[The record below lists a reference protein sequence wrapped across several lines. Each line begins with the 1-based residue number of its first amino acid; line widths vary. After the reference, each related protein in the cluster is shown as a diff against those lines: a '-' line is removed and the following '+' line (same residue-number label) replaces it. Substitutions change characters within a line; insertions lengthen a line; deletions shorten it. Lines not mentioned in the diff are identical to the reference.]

1 MTPMLHDILAYSLRI
16 LVVAAAAAGAA
27 AAWPLP
33 SVGVRLTFW
42 RGTLLLCLLVPL
54 WPSSR
59 AVTSIE
65 SAPSV
70 DVRPLAARPSATSI
84 APSPGNMSVEAVA
97 QANSRWSLPAGR
109 IVVDVIAAGIG
120 VRILWLAFGLVAL
133 RRLRR
138 RSIAVPLTAPLETLR
153 DAIAPRADVRESRDV
168 RQPIT
173 FGVRRPVVL
182 LPARFSDVAEET
194 QIAVLAH
201 ELHHVRRR
209 DWIEVIAEEIVRS
222 VLWFHVAVHWLLEQL
237 QLSRE
242 QVVDSLAAD
251 ATGRRVYAH
260 ALVAFAGELTPAPAI
275 GFARRRHLGL
285 RVRSVL
291 ETRPVSQRRVA
302 VQTLLLAVAVVGVL
316 TVVAAAYP
324 MPTQFALW
332 TVPSRPQSTPSPPAQ
347 STAAVAAS
355 SGRDSLSA
363 IAPPKHD
370 ESVPS
375 ALAPVAPPP
384 QLLPVDRP
392 VPPTMIDP
400 QAAGPVVRSA
410 AETKQDTRMGEQLAV
425 VEHGRYRHVKTG
437 ITVDMSSGWKLL
449 GTGPSSDGGELAQF
463 EDTVSGGVVAL
474 WMKRNEELGPAG
486 LMAQLRGAIP
496 EKIRQRAGFAGYRI
510 RPDSIRF
517 ATIGGTPAL
526 TADGEFRQGAEPM
539 SECLTWIY
547 SKNER
552 AFLFARVPASDLQA
566 FRPRFREI
574 AESAIVP

>member
-1 MTPMLHDILAYSLRI
+1 
-16 LVVAAAAAGAA
+16 
-27 AAWPLP
+27 
-33 SVGVRLTFW
+33 
-42 RGTLLLCLLVPL
+42 
-54 WPSSR
+54 
-59 AVTSIE
+59 
-65 SAPSV
+65 
-70 DVRPLAARPSATSI
+70 
-84 APSPGNMSVEAVA
+84 
-97 QANSRWSLPAGR
+97 
-109 IVVDVIAAGIG
+109 
-120 VRILWLAFGLVAL
+120 
-133 RRLRR
+133 
-138 RSIAVPLTAPLETLR
+138 
-153 DAIAPRADVRESRDV
+153 
-168 RQPIT
+168 
-173 FGVRRPVVL
+173 
-182 LPARFSDVAEET
+182 
-194 QIAVLAH
+194 
-201 ELHHVRRR
+201 
-209 DWIEVIAEEIVRS
+209 
-222 VLWFHVAVHWLLEQL
+222 LWFHVAVHWLLEQL

-251 ATGRRVYAH
+251 ATGRRVYAQ

-302 VQTLLLAVAVVGVL
+302 VQTLLLAVTVVGAM

-324 MPTQFALW
+324 MPTRFALW
-332 TVPSRPQSTPSPPAQ
+332 TVPSRPQSTPSLAAQ
-347 STAAVAAS
+347 STAAVSAS

-370 ESVPS
+370 ESVPTAS
-375 ALAPVAPPP
+375 APAAPSP
-384 QLLPVDRP
+384 LLVDGP
-392 VPPTMIDP
+392 VPPTIDP
-400 QAAGPVVRSA
+400 QAAAPVVRSA
-410 AETKQDTRMGEQLAV
+410 AKTEQDTRTGEQLAV

-463 EDTVSGGVVAL
+463 EDAVSGGVVAL

-566 FRPRFREI
+566 FRPRYREI